1 MSDDRNKEARKV
13 AKIMVA
19 NMQANMQ
26 NPNFEEEKEQLFQEA
41 KDKVFANRKLIKI
54 GIIGCGG
61 IAQNHAFSISLL
73 ENNARKIWKWKE
85 SSQKIKPVLYAL
97 ADINEEKVDAFAK
110 HFPAKKIFKGANA
123 GYDLINDPDI
133 DAVFILVP
141 TVYHLEYVLKAAEA
155 GKHIFLEKPAAF
167 SPEDVQKMIDARDKY
182 KIVLQVGLV
191 MRSASPIHYLKKLIS
206 DNKDKWGALTNIVY
220 RDSQQKPYTGDP
232 THPSS
237 WRKDKN
243 IAYAGVLF
251 EHDIHDLD
259 GMISIFGEVDEVY
272 AKIKNFAGY
281 EGIEDSVAA
290 LITFKS
296 GVTFSMNCMWN
307 DIVYDS
313 RRYELFFE
321 KSMVGI
327 IVENSKVRISV
338 KYLDEPDYE
347 IDVKTMD
354 EFFFK
359 KIGMPHVKAEIP
371 GPYYAEDL
379 RFINAIVE
387 NNIKSDIKAEYGKY
401 VQEVIEAIYHSNEIG
416 QVIKFRPK

>member
-1 MSDDRNKEARKV
+1 MNTEENNSSARKI
-13 AKIMVA
+13 AKTMAA

-26 NPNFEEEKEQLFQEA
+26 NPNFEDEKEKLLQETL
-41 KDKVFANRKLIKI
+41 DKVIANRKNIKI
-54 GIIGCGG
+54 GLIGCGG

-85 SSQKIKPVLYAL
+85 SSQKVKPILYAL
-97 ADINEEKVDAFAK
+97 ADIEKDKVEAFAQ
-110 HFPAKKIFKGANA
+110 HFPAKKIYKGANA
-123 GYDLINDPDI
+123 GYELINDPDI
-133 DAVFILVP
+133 DAIFILVP
-141 TVYHLEYVLKAAEA
+141 TVFHLGYVLKAAEA
-155 GKHIFLEKPAAF
+155 GKHVFLEKPAAF
-167 SPEDVQKMIDARDKY
+167 SPDDVQKMIDARDKY

-206 DNKDKWGALTNIVY
+206 DNREKWGALTNIVY
-220 RDSQQKPYTGDP
+220 RDSQRKPYTGDP
-232 THPSS
+232 THPST

-243 IAYAGVLF
+243 IAHAGVLF

-290 LITFKS
+290 LVTFKN

-321 KSMVGI
+321 KAKVII
-327 IVENSKVRISV
+327 IVEHSKAKISV

-354 EFFFK
+354 EYFFK

-387 NNIKSDIKAEYGKY
+387 NNIKTEIKAEYGKY
-401 VQEVIEAIYHSNEIG
+401 VQEVIEAIYRSNEIG
-416 QVIKFRPK
+416 QVIKFK